1 MSEDHNDPGWLERY
15 PVARVACECGLPVR
29 PTKRRHRPALI
40 LCRAT
45 WRALTALIGHRSQ
58 SDA

>member
-15 PVARVACECGLPVR
+15 PVARVACECGFPVR
-29 PTKRRHRPALI
+29 PTKSSTDLVSRDR
-40 LCRAT
+40 
-45 WRALTALIGHRSQ
+45 RALTALIGHRSQ